1 MPAPRAR
8 LMTRVLLFLGP
19 LAVAAA
25 PLLGVEVLANVRADA
40 YGAAEQTADMRTPG
54 PAALEL
60 VAPAN
65 RSVANGSGLRA
76 RAVLR
81 GGGLAECGA
90 AFERCDARVDAWH
103 GEPRLG
109 GKVVKAFSATIH
121 AMPDGG
127 SVEVVADGVACSPGC
142 ANECYLTASITS
154 ESTVVATST
163 EPLVVHTAPPL
174 RAAGPE
180 LADYLAGGQL
190 GDAACSKLAWADPRY
205 RYPDSLCAAS
215 SPQVFERIACAY
227 SLGDYLGMP
236 RLALN
241 SGGDYTPA
249 AIADAFPLAQR
260 RAAALAAYGSGS
272 ILGRYYARV
281 IAANVGFDWHAHPDA
296 SLLKAAFEDWVA
308 ARGDGA
314 PTPIRGELVVHL
326 RSGDR
331 SRRFVYWDTGNLPFV
346 DAYARLA
353 VRVASNVSATRVS
366 VVAAS
371 EFGHAD
377 ALEAVRDDAR
387 DFCAAVRRELNV
399 ACARRRGATADEDL
413 AFMARA
419 GTLVVHFGGF
429 SAAAAVI
436 ARGKVV
442 GGPLFAPYAA
452 GVRAERKRG
461 GLAADA
467 FSICAPPRAYVD
479 LTFDLAPNGSTT
491 IFAPV
496 DRLDNAARGVARRFR
511 LGDEASRKLDDALE
525 LRLQTDGAIVGTVVH
540 AAGGPA
546 CAADGQSLWPLLDAR
561 GFAVVESALDTS
573 PAAREDARAR
583 GWTPFDT
590 PAMRNAIAP
599 GDIVVLCLDIADS
612 EADAAVQADVAAA
625 ARAAEAGQFRLA
637 VLGPDREYRR
647 GATLAA
653 AAAARRLPYYS
664 LDMPCDAPP
673 PGVAGDLRAR
683 TTELQRILDAL
694 VGALPPPARHSVAEL
709 ENMTYCR

>member
-1 MPAPRAR
+1 
-8 LMTRVLLFLGP
+8 MTRVLLLLGP

-40 YGAAEQTADMRTPG
+40 YGAEQTADMRTPG

-109 GKVVKAFSATIH
+109 GKVMKAFSATIH

-163 EPLVVHTAPPL
+163 EPLVVHATAPL

-205 RYPDSLCAAS
+205 RYPDSLCSAS

-308 ARGDGA
+308 VRGDGA
-314 PTPIRGELVVHL
+314 PTPIRSEVVVHL

-331 SRRFVYWDTGNLPFV
+331 SRRFVYWDTGNLPSV

-419 GTLVVHFGGF
+419 ETLVVHFGGF
-429 SAAAAVI
+429 SATAAVL

-442 GGPLFAPYAA
+442 GGPLFALYAA

-479 LTFDLAPNGSTT
+479 LTFDLANGATT
-491 IFAPV
+491 IFAPAH
-496 DRLDNAARGVARRFR
+496 RLDHAARGVGRRFG
-511 LGDEASRKLDDALE
+511 LGAEAWRTLDAALE
-525 LRLQTDGAIVGTVVH
+525 RRLQTAGAIVGAVVH

-546 CAADGQSLWPLLDAR
+546 CVADGQSLWPLLDAR

-637 VLGPDREYRR
+637 VLGPDRECRR

-653 AAAARRLPYYS
+653 AATARRLPYYS
-664 LDMPCDAPP
+664 LDMPCDVPP

-683 TTELQRILDAL
+683 TAELQRIFDAL
-694 VGALPPPARHSVAEL
+694 VGALLRPARHSVAEL
-709 ENMTYCR
+709 ENMTICR

>member
-1 MPAPRAR
+1 
-8 LMTRVLLFLGP
+8 MTRVLLLLGP

-40 YGAAEQTADMRTPG
+40 YGAEQTADMRTPG

-163 EPLVVHTAPPL
+163 EPLVVHATAPL

-205 RYPDSLCAAS
+205 RYPDSLCSAS

-308 ARGDGA
+308 VRGDGA
-314 PTPIRGELVVHL
+314 PTPIRSEVVVHL

-419 GTLVVHFGGF
+419 ETLVVHFGGF
-429 SAAAAVI
+429 SATAAVL

-442 GGPLFAPYAA
+442 GGPLFALYAA

-479 LTFDLAPNGSTT
+479 LTFDLANGATT
-491 IFAPV
+491 IFAPAH
-496 DRLDNAARGVARRFR
+496 RLDHAARGVGRRFG
-511 LGDEASRKLDDALE
+511 LGAEAWQTLDAALE
-525 LRLQTDGAIVGTVVH
+525 RRLQTDGAIVGAVVH

-599 GDIVVLCLDIADS
+599 GDIVVHEIRRSNEEMTAKLTKAFNDWQDTPSIWKFSPATKVDLFEFPETEYKNGQRLLKCDRASSVNADWWDYEGEEDEVKRKIPIAYMPWEDAMIDS
-612 EADAAVQADVAAA
+612 GRKCSGLKSKYLEKLKQDV
-625 ARAAEAGQFRLA
+625 F
-637 VLGPDREYRR
+637 
-647 GATLAA
+647 
-653 AAAARRLPYYS
+653 
-664 LDMPCDAPP
+664 
-673 PGVAGDLRAR
+673 
-683 TTELQRILDAL
+683 
-694 VGALPPPARHSVAEL
+694 
-709 ENMTYCR
+709 

>member
-65 RSVANGSGLRA
+65 RSVANGPGLRV

-205 RYPDSLCAAS
+205 RYPDSLCSAS

-281 IAANVGFDWHAHPDA
+281 VASNVGFDWHAHPDA

-314 PTPIRGELVVHL
+314 PTPIRSEVVVHL

-399 ACARRRGATADEDL
+399 ACSRRRGATADEDL

-429 SAAAAVI
+429 SAAAAVL

-442 GGPLFAPYAA
+442 GGLLFAPYAA

-479 LTFDLAPNGSTT
+479 LTFDLAPNGATT

-525 LRLQTDGAIVGTVVH
+525 LRLQTDGAIVGAVVH

-612 EADAAVQADVAAA
+612 EADAAVQADVAAV

-637 VLGPDREYRR
+637 VLGPDRECRR

-683 TTELQRILDAL
+683 TAELQRIFDAL
-694 VGALPPPARHSVAEL
+694 VGALLRPARHSVAEL
-709 ENMTYCR
+709 ENMTICR